1 MAQLTVADEALHGD
15 DDQSLMVLDELLVTR
30 SGVRAPHLARAGT
43 EPGVGAGAPSR
54 FADRLR
60 QLGVPHGCRRW
71 ARFENP

>member
-1 MAQLTVADEALHGD
+1 VADEALHGD

-54 FADRLR
+54 I
-60 QLGVPHGCRRW
+60 RRSVTP
-71 ARFENP
+71 ARSPTWM